1 MTKIIISIYIWVI
14 GIVSIGLML
23 ITGILLS
30 FLLPQRT
37 VDHFVKAGCRF
48 CLKLMFIRVQVDGSE
63 HIDPKRTYL
72 FMANHVNIFDVPV
85 LEGYVPHFFRAVE
98 ADRQFKWP
106 VYGYAVRRFG
116 NIPID
121 RSNIHRSIQSMKKA
135 AQWLKTGNSLMI
147 LPEGHRT
154 LDGKLGNFKKLPFHV
169 AKQANVPILP
179 IGMSGLFHLKAK
191 KSWIIRPARVT
202 VKIGQPVP
210 VDRIRVFSETELRDH
225 VREKIQQLIKRP

>member
-1 MTKIIISIYIWVI
+1 MITMIISVYIWII

-23 ITGILLS
+23 MTGIFLS

-37 VDHFVKAGCRF
+37 VDRFVKAGCRF
-48 CLKLMFIRVQVDGSE
+48 SLRLMFINVRVDGSE
-63 HIDPKRTYL
+63 HIDPERTYL
-72 FMANHVNIFDVPV
+72 FMANHVSLFDVPV
-85 LEGYVPHFFRAVE
+85 LEGHVPHFFRAVE

-121 RSNIHRSIQSMKKA
+121 RSSIHGSILSMKKA

-154 LDGKLGNFKKLPFHV
+154 LDGRLGIFKKLPFHV
-169 AKQANVPILP
+169 AKQADVPILP
-179 IGMSGLFHLKAK
+179 IGMSGLFYLKAK
-191 KSWIIRPARVT
+191 KSWIIRPTQVT
-202 VKIGQPVP
+202 VKIGRPVP
-210 VDRIRVFSETELRDH
+210 VNQVRVLSETELRDH
-225 VREKIQQLIKRP
+225 VRDKIEQLIERP